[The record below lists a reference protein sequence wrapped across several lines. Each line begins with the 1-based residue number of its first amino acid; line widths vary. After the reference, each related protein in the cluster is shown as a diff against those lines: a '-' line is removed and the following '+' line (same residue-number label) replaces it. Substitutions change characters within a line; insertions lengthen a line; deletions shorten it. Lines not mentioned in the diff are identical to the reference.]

1 MSASGLARMA
11 DRWGNKEMSVYN
23 YTAATLAGE
32 EVGLETWRG
41 RVLLIVNT
49 ASECGFTPQ
58 YAGLEALY
66 KKLEPRGLTI
76 LGFPC
81 NQFGGQEP
89 GSEAEIGQFCQKN
102 YGVTFP
108 MFAKVD
114 VKGPQ
119 SHPLFQYLTQAK
131 PGILGTEAIKWNFTK
146 FLIDRNG
153 NPVARY
159 APQTKPEELEAPIS
173 KLL

>member
-1 MSASGLARMA
+1 
-11 DRWGNKEMSVYN
+11 
-23 YTAATLAGE
+23 LAGE
-32 EVGLETWRG
+32 EVALENWRG

-49 ASECGFTPQ
+49 ASQCGFTPQ

-66 KKLEPRGLTI
+66 KKLESQGLTV

-81 NQFGGQEP
+81 NQFGAQEP
-89 GSEAEIGQFCQKN
+89 GSAEEIGAFCEKN

-108 MFAKVD
+108 MFAKID
-114 VKGPQ
+114 VNGTNAHQ
-119 SHPLFQYLTQAK
+119 LFQYLTQAK

-146 FLIDRNG
+146 FLIDRDG
-153 NPVARY
+153 EPVARY
-159 APQTKPEELEAPIS
+159 APQTKPEELEAPIR

>member
-1 MSASGLARMA
+1 MTIY
-11 DRWGNKEMSVYN
+11 K
-23 YTAATLAGE
+23 YTATSLTGE
-32 EVGLETWRG
+32 EVPLETWRG

-49 ASECGFTPQ
+49 ASACGFTPQ

-66 KKLEPRGLTI
+66 RKYEPRGLTV

-89 GSEAEIGQFCQKN
+89 GDEAAIGAFCEKN

-108 MFAKVD
+108 LFAKID
-114 VKGPQ
+114 VKGANAHQ
-119 SHPLFQYLTQAK
+119 LFQYLTQAK

-146 FLIDRNG
+146 FLIDRDG
-153 NPVARY
+153 DPVARF
-159 APQTKPEELEAPIS
+159 APQVAPADLEKPIEKYLS
-173 KLL
+173 S